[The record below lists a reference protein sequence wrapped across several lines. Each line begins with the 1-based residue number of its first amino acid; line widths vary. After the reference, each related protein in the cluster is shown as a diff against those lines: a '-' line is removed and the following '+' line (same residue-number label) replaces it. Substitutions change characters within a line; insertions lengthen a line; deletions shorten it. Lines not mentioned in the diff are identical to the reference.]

1 MNASPERPPIRI
13 AESDAELI
21 ANLLAAGRAPQVQ
34 VSELLEEEL
43 DRAQVL
49 ADKDLPDDVARIGSA
64 ITFKDEARD
73 GERTVRLV
81 APAQADIAAGRI
93 SIMTPVGA
101 GLLGLSPGQQIDWP
115 DRTGRAR
122 KLTVVRV
129 SPPSEA

>member
-1 MNASPERPPIRI
+1 MTASPIRPPIRI
-13 AESDAELI
+13 AESDAEMI
-21 ANLLAAGRAPQVQ
+21 ANLLAAGRTPQIL

-49 ADKDLPDDVARIGSA
+49 ADEDLPDDVARIGSA
-64 ITFKDEARD
+64 ITFTDETRG

-81 APAQADIAAGRI
+81 TPAQADIAAGRI

-122 KLTVVRV
+122 RLTVVRV
-129 SPPSEA
+129 SPPSDE